1 MKNVRKGYI
10 LGHIHL
16 SYIAFVA
23 LLVLFLFG
31 ITSVNKTTI
40 EKQQESLQTAIERD
54 VLHCYAVEG
63 CYPPSLDY
71 IKEHYG
77 LVYDEETFFVDYKP
91 VGSNIMPDITI
102 LRMGE
107 GAE

>member
-1 MKNVRKGYI
+1 MRKVRKGEI

-16 SYIAFVA
+16 SYLTFVG
-23 LLVLFLFG
+23 LLVAFLFG
-31 ITSVNKTTI
+31 ITSVNRTTI

-63 CYPPSLDY
+63 FYPPSLDY

-77 LVYDEETFFVDYKP
+77 LIYDEETFFVDYKP

-102 LRMGE
+102 LRMGKE
-107 GAE
+107 SE

>member
-1 MKNVRKGYI
+1 MKIMRKGEI

-16 SYIAFVA
+16 SYLAFVG
-23 LLVLFLFG
+23 LLVAFLFG
-31 ITSVNKTTI
+31 ITSVNRTTI

-63 CYPPSLDY
+63 FYPPSLDY

-102 LRMGE
+102 LRMGKE
-107 GAE
+107 SE

>member
-1 MKNVRKGYI
+1 MRKVRKADI
-10 LGHIHL
+10 LSHIHL
-16 SYIAFVA
+16 SYVAFAA

-31 ITSVNKTTI
+31 IRGVSRTTI
-40 EKQQESLQTAIERD
+40 EKQQESLRTALERD

-63 CYPPSLDY
+63 FYPPSLDY

-77 LVYDEETFFVDYKP
+77 LIYDEETFFVDYKP

-102 LRMGE
+102 LRVGE
-107 GAE
+107 ESE